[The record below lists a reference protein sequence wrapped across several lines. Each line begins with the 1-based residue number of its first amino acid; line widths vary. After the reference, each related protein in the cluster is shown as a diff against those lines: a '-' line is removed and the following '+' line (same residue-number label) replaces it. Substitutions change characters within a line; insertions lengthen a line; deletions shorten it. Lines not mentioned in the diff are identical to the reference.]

1 MNENSI
7 DFESM
12 NSSLVELKKENKKLL
27 TQLTFAQKC
36 VKLLE
41 NYRNYLIKFC
51 NNCKCDQNIGN
62 KLVLK
67 ELEIDY
73 KNIFNSNLNIS
84 QKEAKNEITIG
95 FDSAINCEQLVGH
108 KNDNNF
114 TENELILSTTEE
126 TDEKE
131 IHLNDSLIAVKTE
144 NSFNMSFD
152 VFPGNIDFSLDKSVN
167 TSEQSS
173 LNSCDGNATEDHF
186 VFGKYNSEFENCFS
200 VFKTKINCNSLLRQ

>member
-12 NSSLVELKKENKKLL
+12 NSSSVELKKENKKLL
-27 TQLTFAQKC
+27 TQLIFAQKC

-41 NYRNYLIKFC
+41 NYRNYFIKFC

-73 KNIFNSNLNIS
+73 KNIFNSNLNIN
-84 QKEAKNEITIG
+84 QKEVKNEITIG
-95 FDSAINCEQLVGH
+95 FDSGINCEQLSGRQ
-108 KNDNNF
+108 NDNNF

-131 IHLNDSLIAVKTE
+131 IHLNNNLIAVKTE
-144 NSFNMSFD
+144 SSLNISFD
-152 VFPGNIDFSLDKSVN
+152 VFPGNIDFCLDKSVN

-173 LNSCDGNATEDHF
+173 LNSSDGNTTEDNF
-186 VFGKYNSEFENCFS
+186 VFGEYNYEFENFLC
-200 VFKTKINCNSLLRQ
+200 I

>member
-12 NSSLVELKKENKKLL
+12 NSLLVELKKENNKLL
-27 TQLTFAQKC
+27 TQLIFAQKC

-41 NYRNYLIKFC
+41 NYRNYFIKFC

-73 KNIFNSNLNIS
+73 KNIFN
-84 QKEAKNEITIG
+84 QKEVKNEIRIG
-95 FDSAINCEQLVGH
+95 SDSGINCDNNSEEAIGH
-108 KNDNNF
+108 KNNNNF

-131 IHLNDSLIAVKTE
+131 IDLSNSLIAVKTE
-144 NSFNMSFD
+144 NSLNVSFD
-152 VFPGNIDFSLDKSVN
+152 VFPGNIDFCLDKSVN
-167 TSEQSS
+167 TSEHSS
-173 LNSCDGNATEDHF
+173 RNSSDGNTTEDHF
-186 VFGKYNSEFENCFS
+186 VFGEYNTEFENCLS
-200 VFKTKINCNSLLRQ
+200 VFKTKINFNSLLRQ